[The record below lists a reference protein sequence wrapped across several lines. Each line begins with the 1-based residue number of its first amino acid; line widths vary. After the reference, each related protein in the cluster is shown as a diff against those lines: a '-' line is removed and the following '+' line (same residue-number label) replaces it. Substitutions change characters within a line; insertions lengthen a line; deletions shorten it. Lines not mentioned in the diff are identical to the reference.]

1 MLLEAIKDGEQLF
14 RRHTLGF
21 VHLVVKIVTK
31 AHLAS
36 ETVSQANQ
44 LRQAVMQQPLL
55 QFTQRV
61 LRAATIL
68 FIFIGRLIGQQL
80 AERGVHP
87 LPGGIQMA
95 DRVGLAPG
103 IQVRLGTDD
112 LIQQRLSLGIF
123 NGVTVKETQPAI
135 QPMLQRIA
143 LCVLRQNFQPSQQ
156 LTNFRQ
162 STRFGD
168 KAFISAFRRRKTC

>member
-61 LRAATIL
+61 LRAAAIL

-80 AERGVHP
+80 AERGIYP

-95 DRVGLAPG
+95 DRVSLAAG
-103 IQVRLGTDD
+103 IKIRLSADD

-123 NGVTVKETQPAI
+123 NRVAI
-135 QPMLQRIA
+135 K
-143 LCVLRQNFQPSQQ
+143 
-156 LTNFRQ
+156 
-162 STRFGD
+162 
-168 KAFISAFRRRKTC
+168 KA